1 MALNFG
7 KANRSIAFDPTS
19 AFPLDAR
26 SYFEKMSDAEAAAAS
41 AKEVGSTDSVYYYGQ
56 TLVVVENNVAT
67 LYIIQP
73 NQTLIP
79 IGGDLESASIQVDP
93 KQFIFENG
101 VLSLQNF
108 KSAQEGQI
116 PTVGPNGVLTWV
128 TPNTY
133 TKTEIDARLASLG
146 HLNRV
151 ITSLEE
157 IETIYLNADDFN
169 QYIFMVPNGFEE
181 NDDKYDEYIILEE
194 TDSEGIKIRYIEK
207 VGSWEVDLKDYVKQ
221 VDLEKSYVKQEP
233 GARLITNQE
242 IEQFSQ
248 GERNFIASTTDEFIV
263 DLSRQLSVKQI
274 PMNKITG
281 LPDALDNKISKQ
293 DGFGLISK
301 EDQDKL
307 KLLQINE
314 DNNLEI
320 SSTVHADNIKG
331 LEDWIS
337 RRANSLVGL
346 SQNNISNEFYTQL
359 TQQIYI
365 KSVNSTEFNIANNHL
380 EINKVPLLK
389 VQGLKEALDLKASSI
404 AVENM
409 QHSMALFQTDLNNSI
424 TRIENLENSLV
435 WKDL

>member
-26 SYFEKMSDAEAAAAS
+26 SYFEKLSDAEAAAAS

-56 TLVVVENNVAT
+56 TLAVVENNIAT

-73 NQTLIP
+73 DQTLTLL
-79 IGGDLESASIQVDP
+79 GGDLESSSIQIDS
-93 KQFIFENG
+93 KQFVFENG

-108 KSAQEGQI
+108 QLAQAGQML
-116 PTVGPNGVLTWV
+116 TVGSDGTLTWV
-128 TPNTY
+128 TPDTY
-133 TKTEIDARLASLG
+133 TKTEINDRLAALG
-146 HLNRV
+146 HLNRI

-169 QYIFMVPNGFEE
+169 QYIFMVPKGFEE

-194 TDSEGIKIRYIEK
+194 IDSEGIKVRYIEK

-233 GARLITNQE
+233 EARLITNQE

-274 PMNKITG
+274 PISKITG
-281 LPDALDNKISKQ
+281 LSDALDNKISKQ

-346 SQNNISNEFYTQL
+346 SQNNISNELYTQL
-359 TQQIYI
+359 TQQVYI
-365 KSVNSTEFNIANNHL
+365 KSVNSTEFNVANNHL

-389 VQGLKEALDLKASSI
+389 VEGLKEALDLKASSI
-404 AVENM
+404 TVENI
-409 QHSMALFQTDLNNSI
+409 QHSMTSFQTDLNNSI
-424 TRIENLENSLV
+424 TRIENLESSLV

>member
-26 SYFEKMSDAEAAAAS
+26 SYFETLSDAEAAAAS

-56 TLVVVENNVAT
+56 TLVVVENNIAT

-73 NQTLIP
+73 DQTLTP
-79 IGGDLESASIQVDP
+79 LGGDSESSSIQIDS
-93 KQFIFENG
+93 KQFVFENG

-108 KSAQEGQI
+108 QLAQAGQMLTI
-116 PTVGPNGVLTWV
+116 GSDGTLTWV
-128 TPNTY
+128 TPDTY
-133 TKTEIDARLASLG
+133 TKTEINDRLAALG
-146 HLNRV
+146 HLNRI

-157 IETIYLNADDFN
+157 IETVYLNADDFN
-169 QYIFMVPNGFEE
+169 QYIFMVPKGFEE

-194 TDSEGIKIRYIEK
+194 IDSEGIKVRYIEK

-221 VDLEKSYVKQEP
+221 EDLEKSYVKQEP
-233 GARLITNQE
+233 EARLITNQE

-248 GERNFIASTTDEFIV
+248 GERNFIASTTDEFMV
-263 DLSRQLSVKQI
+263 DLARQLSVNKI
-274 PMNKITG
+274 PMDKITG
-281 LPDALDNKISKQ
+281 LPEALNNKISKQ

-307 KLLQINE
+307 NLLQINE

-320 SSTVHADNIKG
+320 TSTVHADNVKG

-346 SQNNISNEFYTQL
+346 SQNNISNELYTQL
-359 TQQIYI
+359 TQQVYI
-365 KSVNSTEFNIANNHL
+365 KSVNSTEFNVANNHL

-389 VQGLKEALDLKASSI
+389 VEGLKEALDLKASSI
-404 AVENM
+404 TVENM
-409 QHSMALFQTDLNNSI
+409 QHSMTSFQTNLNNSI
-424 TRIENLENSLV
+424 TRIENLESSLV